1 MSADEMCQDFEAYGK
16 LLTQNRIAVNVVSL
30 VGHGQIRLH
39 VMGGYEQ
46 RGATL
51 EQIQQMCQL
60 LELQLLQGSSGL
72 SLGMNQ

>member
-1 MSADEMCQDFEAYGK
+1 MCKDFEAYGK
-16 LLTQNRIAVNVVSL
+16 LLTQNRIGVNVVSL
-30 VGHGQIRLH
+30 VGHGQIRLY
-39 VMGGYEQ
+39 VMAGYEQ

-72 SLGMNQ
+72 SLGMNE